1 MDSQDDA
8 IRPRKRLNS
17 FQLIGRWLSAAAGVR
32 GGTNRRDE
40 SFVDAG
46 PGAILGAILIFCT
59 LLAMGF
65 YAFVHAVQNAVNS

>member
-1 MDSQDDA
+1 MEPEEP
-8 IRPRKRLNS
+8 IRRRKRLNS

-46 PGAILGAILIFCT
+46 PGAMMGAILIFCA
-59 LLAMGF
+59 LLGLGL
-65 YAFVHAVQNAVNS
+65 YAFVQAVQRAVGN